1 VNSLLSTR
9 LYWHDA
15 YLRSFEAAVSDLT
28 TVNGQPAA
36 ALTAS
41 AFYPTGGGQP
51 HDTGLLNGVTVT
63 EVLADDD
70 KVWHLLDARVPPG
83 LVHGQIAW
91 PRRYDHM
98 QQHTGQHILSQ
109 AFIATRGAETVGFH
123 LGKHSATIDLNQAA
137 ISQAD
142 LDAAETLANQII
154 AENRL
159 VRGRFVSPE
168 ELLTLPLRRPPKVQT
183 DIRVVEIA
191 GFDWC
196 ACGGTHVRQTAE
208 VGQIK
213 IQRLDHRGAETRVEF
228 LCGQRAQADYRRK
241 QGTVQALINRLDTAE
256 DDLPAAV
263 DRLQDKLRT
272 AQRQLRE
279 AQADLA
285 AAEAARLWNAGRAAG
300 ERRVVH
306 AYLDNRT
313 PETVKA
319 IASALRAQP
328 GCVAVLACELSAES
342 GGQLFCAAAGD
353 AALDMGPIMAAATA
367 AGARGGGR
375 GAWAQGGAPNGALL
389 RQAFDAAVA
398 ALADSI
404 RHV

>member
-1 VNSLLSTR
+1 M
-9 LYWHDA
+9 
-15 YLRSFEAAVSDLT
+15 SDLT
-28 TVNGQPAA
+28 TVNGQPAV

-41 AFYPTGGGQP
+41 AFYPTSGGQP
-51 HDTGLLNGVTVT
+51 HDTGLLNGVAVT
-63 EVLADDD
+63 DVRADDD
-70 KVWHLLDARVPPG
+70 TVWHLLEARLPG
-83 LVHGQIAW
+83 GPVQGEVAW

-109 AFIATRGAETVGFH
+109 AFVVTNGAETVGFH
-123 LGKHSATIDLNQAA
+123 LGVNSATIDLNQAA
-137 ISQAD
+137 VSQAD
-142 LDAAETLANQII
+142 LDAAEALANQII
-154 AENRL
+154 AENRSIHA
-159 VRGRFVSPE
+159 RFVSPE
-168 ELLTLPLRRPPKVQT
+168 ELPTLPLRRPPKVQS

-191 GFDWC
+191 GFDWS

-213 IQRLDHRGAETRVEF
+213 IQRLDRRGAEARIEF
-228 LCGQRAQADYRRK
+228 LCGQRALADYRRK

-263 DRLQDKLRT
+263 ERLQDKLRA

-279 AQADLA
+279 AQAELV
-285 AAEAARLWNAGRAAG
+285 AAEAARLWDAGRTVG
-300 ERRVVH
+300 QRRVVQ

-342 GGQLFCAAAGD
+342 GGQLFCAAAD
-353 AALDMGPIMAAATA
+353 DVALNMGQIMAAAAA

-375 GAWAQGGAPNGALL
+375 GAWAQGGAPNAALL
-389 RQAFDAAVA
+389 RQAFDAAAA
-398 ALADSI
+398 ALA
-404 RHV
+404 HAMGYV

>member
-1 VNSLLSTR
+1 M
-9 LYWHDA
+9 
-15 YLRSFEAAVSDLT
+15 SDLT
-28 TVNGQPAA
+28 TVNGQPAV

-41 AFYPTGGGQP
+41 AFYPTSGGQP
-51 HDTGLLNGVTVT
+51 HDTGLLNGVAVT
-63 EVLADDD
+63 DVRADDD
-70 KVWHLLDARVPPG
+70 TVWHLLEARLPG
-83 LVHGQIAW
+83 GPVQGEVAW

-109 AFIATRGAETVGFH
+109 AFVVTNGAETVGFH
-123 LGKHSATIDLNQAA
+123 LGVNSATIDLNQAA
-137 ISQAD
+137 VSQAD
-142 LDAAETLANQII
+142 LDAAEALANQII
-154 AENRL
+154 AENRSIHA
-159 VRGRFVSPE
+159 RFVSPE
-168 ELLTLPLRRPPKVQT
+168 ELPTLPLRRPPKVQS

-191 GFDWC
+191 GFDWS

-213 IQRLDHRGAETRVEF
+213 IQRLDRRGAEARIEF
-228 LCGQRAQADYRRK
+228 LCGQRALGDYRRK

-263 DRLQDKLRT
+263 ERLQDKLRA

-279 AQADLA
+279 AQAELV
-285 AAEAARLWNAGRAAG
+285 AAEAARLWDAGRTVG
-300 ERRVVH
+300 QRRVVQ

-342 GGQLFCAAAGD
+342 GGQLFCAAAD
-353 AALDMGPIMAAATA
+353 DVALNMGQIMAAAAA

-375 GAWAQGGAPNGALL
+375 GAWAQGGAPNAALL
-389 RQAFDAAVA
+389 RQAFDAAAA
-398 ALADSI
+398 ALA
-404 RHV
+404 HAMGYV

>member
-1 VNSLLSTR
+1 M
-9 LYWHDA
+9 
-15 YLRSFEAAVSDLT
+15 SDLT
-28 TVNGQPAA
+28 TVNGQTAV

-51 HDTGLLNGVTVT
+51 HDTGLLNGVAVT

-70 KVWHLLDARVPPG
+70 KVWHLLDARVPAG

-109 AFIATRGAETVGFH
+109 AFIATSGAETVGFH
-123 LGKHSATIDLNQAA
+123 LGVHSATIDLNQAA
-137 ISQAD
+137 VSQAD

-154 AENRL
+154 ADNRL

-168 ELLTLPLRRPPKVQT
+168 ELPSLPLRRPPKVQT

-191 GFDWC
+191 DFDWS

-213 IQRLDHRGAETRVEF
+213 IQRLDRRGAETRIEF
-228 LCGQRAQADYRRK
+228 LCGQRALADYRRK

-263 DRLQDKLRT
+263 DRLQDKLRA

-279 AQADLA
+279 AQAELV
-285 AAEAARLWNAGRAAG
+285 AAEAARLWDAGRAVG
-300 ERRVVH
+300 ERRMVQ

-319 IASALRAQP
+319 IASALRAHP
-328 GCVAVLACELSAES
+328 GCVAVLACEISAES
-342 GGQLFCAAAGD
+342 GGHLFCAAAAD
-353 AALDMGPIMAAATA
+353 AGLDMGPIMAAATA

-375 GAWAQGGAPNGALL
+375 GAWALGGAPNALLL
-389 RQAFDAAVA
+389 RQAFDAAAA
-398 ALADSI
+398 ALARSI
-404 RHV
+404 THV

>member
-1 VNSLLSTR
+1 M
-9 LYWHDA
+9 
-15 YLRSFEAAVSDLT
+15 SDLT
-28 TVNGQPAA
+28 TVNGQPAV

-51 HDTGLLNGVTVT
+51 HDTGLLNGVAVT
-63 EVLADDD
+63 DVSADDD
-70 KVWHLLDARVPPG
+70 TVWHLLDARLPAGP
-83 LVHGQIAW
+83 VHGQITW

-109 AFIATRGAETVGFH
+109 AFIVTSGAETVGFH
-123 LGKHSATIDLNQAA
+123 LGVHSATIDLNQAA
-137 ISQAD
+137 VNQAD
-142 LDAAETLANQII
+142 LDAAEALANQII
-154 AENRL
+154 AENRSIHA
-159 VRGRFVSPE
+159 RFVSPE
-168 ELLTLPLRRPPKVQT
+168 ELPTLPLRRPPKVQT
-183 DIRVVEIA
+183 DIRIVEIA
-191 GFDWC
+191 GFDWS

-213 IQRLDHRGAETRVEF
+213 IQRLDRRGAETRIEF
-228 LCGQRAQADYRRK
+228 LCGQRALGDYRRK
-241 QGTVQALINRLDTAE
+241 QDTVQALINRLDTAE

-263 DRLQDKLRT
+263 DRLQDKLRA

-279 AQADLA
+279 MQAELVA
-285 AAEAARLWNAGRAAG
+285 VEAARLWDAGRMVG
-300 ERRVVH
+300 QRRMVQ

-342 GGQLFCAAAGD
+342 GGQLFCAAAD
-353 AALDMGPIMAAATA
+353 DVALNMGQLMAAAAA

-375 GAWAQGGAPNGALL
+375 GAWAQGGAPNATLL
-389 RQAFDAAVA
+389 RQAFDAAAA
-398 ALADSI
+398 ALAHSMSY
-404 RHV
+404 V